1 MYVCFILNILSTA
14 SLDWK
19 TPYQVLYG
27 QTPDISEVFQF
38 EFWEPVYFATGEQ
51 LDSDSKPSFPS
62 TSHEKTGRFVGFA
75 ESVGDKFCYKILTD
89 DTQRIIYRSA
99 VRSARDQVDI
109 NRRSS
114 PPVEEP
120 TTEFIKSRSTD
131 VDSTEVDSNS
141 PKQLIGQSFDPE
153 ELIGRTYLMD
163 PEENGERF

>member
-1 MYVCFILNILSTA
+1 MDRTGAPSNTWLLAVMYVCFILNILSTA

-51 LDSDSKPSFPS
+51 LDSESKPSFPS

-99 VRSARDQVDI
+99 VW
-109 NRRSS
+109 SS
-114 PPVEEP
+114 
-120 TTEFIKSRSTD
+120 
-131 VDSTEVDSNS
+131 
-141 PKQLIGQSFDPE
+141 L
-153 ELIGRTYLMD
+153 
-163 PEENGERF
+163 